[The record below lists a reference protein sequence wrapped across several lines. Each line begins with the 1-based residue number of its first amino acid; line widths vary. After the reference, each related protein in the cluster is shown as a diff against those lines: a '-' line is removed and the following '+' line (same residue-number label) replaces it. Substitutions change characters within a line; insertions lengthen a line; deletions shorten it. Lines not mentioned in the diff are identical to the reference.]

1 MVSSLGLS
9 SITVTS
15 PAPCLELRPR
25 RVFTEDTEDSLD
37 GGDWGQSGRRILRT
51 VWTEETEGVWAG
63 QMISSNSHRETWK
76 LNFYWPAVTVSYHP
90 VVECT
95 EYSPAQKE
103 EEMFAH
109 VDQTVRD
116 VVSDADDVE
125 TEHRLFLPILPSP
138 SFSSVWVSLTIR
150 IFIFSTVLTF
160 CPMAKIEPQS
170 SIISIGGENMEVDP
184 GILIMLAP
192 HLFVCSIIL
201 T

>member
-1 MVSSLGLS
+1 M
-9 SITVTS
+9 IT
-15 PAPCLELRPR
+15 
-25 RVFTEDTEDSLD
+25 
-37 GGDWGQSGRRILRT
+37 
-51 VWTEETEGVWAG
+51 
-63 QMISSNSHRETWK
+63 SNSHRETWK

-138 SFSSVWVSLTIR
+138 LLQFRVSLPHNQNIH
-150 IFIFSTVLTF
+150 IFYSF
-160 CPMAKIEPQS
+160 
-170 SIISIGGENMEVDP
+170 D
-184 GILIMLAP
+184 ILSDGQKLSPSRPLYLLEAR
-192 HLFVCSIIL
+192 
-201 T
+201 TWK